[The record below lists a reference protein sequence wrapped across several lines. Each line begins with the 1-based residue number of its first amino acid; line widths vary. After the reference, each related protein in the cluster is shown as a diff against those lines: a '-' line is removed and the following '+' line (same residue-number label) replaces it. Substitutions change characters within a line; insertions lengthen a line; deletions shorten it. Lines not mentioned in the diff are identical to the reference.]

1 VAYNGFHLSYKK
13 TALAV
18 DELVY
23 AIHLPRRFESYV
35 QHARKV
41 GTRNAQAISKV
52 AIAALALIADG
63 VIEDIRIGAASLRET
78 PIRCAGVENVLLG
91 KRISQQTIHAAR
103 AALAK
108 EILPIDDIRSTARY
122 RAAIAGNLLEEFLNK
137 LA

>member
-1 VAYNGFHLSYKK
+1 M
-13 TALAV
+13 
-18 DELVY
+18 
-23 AIHLPRRFESYV
+23 RFVCRGASMSYV
-35 QHARKV
+35 QYARKV

-52 AIAALALIADG
+52 AIAALALMADG

-78 PIRCAGVENVLLG
+78 PIRCAGVEQVLLG
-91 KRISQQTIHAAR
+91 KTISPKTIEAAR

-122 RAAIAGNLLEEFLNK
+122 RAAIAGNLLEEFLRK